1 MRRILLKLLL
11 IVFPLVMGILFVVF
25 GIRNHSQGN
34 QSEHWPSV
42 QGKMVGE
49 SRSIRKKQRVHISY
63 EYSVSNVTYKN
74 SRVNF
79 QDDKSSKKKISHQ
92 YKVGDSLPVYYNP
105 EHADQSVLM
114 PGSTLAS
121 LLMKLFGAVFC
132 FGMSAFFLFSR
143 KL

>member
-1 MRRILLKLLL
+1 MRRLLLKLLL
-11 IVFPLVMGILFVVF
+11 IVFPLVMGILFIVF
-25 GIRNHSQGN
+25 GIRNHSLGN

-42 QGKMVGE
+42 QGKLVGE

-63 EYSVSNVTYKN
+63 EYSVQGATYKN

-79 QDDKSSKKKISHQ
+79 QDDKSSKKTISSK
-92 YKVGDSLPVYYNP
+92 YNVGDSLPVYYNP
-105 EHADQSVLM
+105 ENPEQSVLM
-114 PGSTLAS
+114 PGSSLVS
-121 LLMKLFGAVFC
+121 LLMKLFGAFFC